1 MCRVE
6 IIFYGIFQEKLKL
19 LKKKKK
25 KKKVNSNF
33 LILKSVICVKNNN
46 KNFSVKYGIGL
57 KIW

>member
-19 LKKKKK
+19 LKKKK

-57 KIW
+57 KI